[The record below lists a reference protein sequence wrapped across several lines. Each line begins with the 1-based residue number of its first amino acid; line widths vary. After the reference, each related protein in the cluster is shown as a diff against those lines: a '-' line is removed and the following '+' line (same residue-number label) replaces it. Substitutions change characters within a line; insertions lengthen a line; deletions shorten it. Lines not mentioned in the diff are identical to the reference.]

1 MKMWLVKLINKYL
14 VSDYVGS
21 IVRHAM
27 TLLGGFL
34 VAKGLSTPEQMQG
47 ALPEMTE
54 LVLGIISAAIAQGLS
69 FVNKKVE

>member
-54 LVLGIISAAIAQGLS
+54 LVLGIISAAIGQGLS
-69 FVNKKVE
+69 FVNKKTE

>member
-1 MKMWLVKLINKYL
+1 MKTMIIKLINKYF

-34 VAKGLSTPEQMQG
+34 VAKGLSTPEQVQG
-47 ALPEMTE
+47 AMPEMTE
-54 LVLGIISAAIAQGLS
+54 LVLGVISAAIGQGLS
-69 FVNKKVE
+69 FINKKA

>member
-1 MKMWLVKLINKYL
+1 MKTWLIKLVNKYL
-14 VSDYVGS
+14 VSDYLGS
-21 IVRHAM
+21 VIRHAM

-34 VAKGLSTPEQMQG
+34 VAKGLSTQQQVAG

>member
-1 MKMWLVKLINKYL
+1 MKAFMLKMINKYL

-34 VAKGLSTPEQMQG
+34 VAKGLSTPEAVQG

-54 LVLGIISAAIAQGLS
+54 LVLGIISAAIGQGLS
-69 FVNKKVE
+69 FVNKKTE